1 MAETEAARVTVPPAG
16 AISPAWKRIASSIV
30 LIPVFVWVTTGAPAW
45 VFQLLVV
52 AASAVACRELARMFE
67 RTGRPIA
74 TWLTVGVG
82 AALTASFATSL
93 YTGLGIN
100 GHAVRWMPTPELALL
115 VGVGLICSA
124 PLWSSGRPLVE
135 STANTLFGAIY
146 IGWLLG
152 YAIWLQGRAD
162 GPQLVLF
169 LVGVTW
175 AGESAAYLV
184 GSSVGRRR
192 LAPVLSPGKT
202 VEGAIGGVL
211 GGTICGLVFKAI
223 FDFFWPELSAIMGWG
238 LAIGFGLVLSVAA
251 IVGDLIE
258 SLLKRDAQVKDAGA
272 MLPGMG
278 GILDRIDSPLLAI
291 PVMYY
296 MMLFTAF
303 LRLE

>member
-1 MAETEAARVTVPPAG
+1 VAETEAARVTVPPAG

-192 LAPVLSPGKT
+192 LAPILSPGKT
-202 VEGAIGGVL
+202 VEGAIAQVITSIAAALAL
-211 GGTICGLVFKAI
+211 GFWLLPACGLLGAAGAGVI
-223 FDFFWPELSAIMGWG
+223 LGV
-238 LAIGFGLVLSVAA
+238 IGQ
-251 IVGDLIE
+251 VGDLAE
-258 SLLKRDAQVKDAGA
+258 SAIKRSIGTKDTGD
-272 MLPGMG
+272 LIPGHG
-278 GILDRIDSPLLAI
+278 GMLDRIDSLLFNA
-291 PVMYY
+291 PALYLY
-296 MMLFTAF
+296 SLYAWC
-303 LRLE
+303 RA

>member
-1 MAETEAARVTVPPAG
+1 VAETEAARVTVPGAG

-93 YTGLGIN
+93 YTGLGID

-152 YAIWLQGRAD
+152 YAIWLQGRAG

-184 GSSVGRRR
+184 GSSVGRHR

-202 VEGAIGGVL
+202 VEGAVAQVIVSIAAALALGFWLLPACGLLGAAGAGVVL
-211 GGTICGLVFKAI
+211 GV
-223 FDFFWPELSAIMGWG
+223 
-238 LAIGFGLVLSVAA
+238 IGQ
-251 IVGDLIE
+251 VGDLAE
-258 SLLKRDAQVKDAGA
+258 SAIKRSIGTKDTGD
-272 MLPGMG
+272 LIPGHG
-278 GILDRIDSPLLAI
+278 GMLDRIDSLLFNA
-291 PVMYY
+291 PALYLY
-296 MMLFTAF
+296 SLYAWC
-303 LRLE
+303 RA

>member
-1 MAETEAARVTVPPAG
+1 MAETEAARVTVPGAG

-93 YTGLGIN
+93 YTGLGID

-184 GSSVGRRR
+184 GSSVGRHR

-202 VEGAIGGVL
+202 VEGAIAQVIVSIAAALALGFWLLPACGLLGAAGAGVVL
-211 GGTICGLVFKAI
+211 GV
-223 FDFFWPELSAIMGWG
+223 
-238 LAIGFGLVLSVAA
+238 IGQ
-251 IVGDLIE
+251 VGDLAE
-258 SLLKRDAQVKDAGA
+258 SAIKRSIGTKDTGD
-272 MLPGMG
+272 LIPGHG
-278 GILDRIDSPLLAI
+278 GMLDRIDSLLFNA
-291 PVMYY
+291 PALYLY
-296 MMLFTAF
+296 SLYAWC
-303 LRLE
+303 RA

>member
-1 MAETEAARVTVPPAG
+1 MVETEAVRVTVPPAR

-82 AALTASFATSL
+82 AALTASFATSF
-93 YTGLGIN
+93 YTGLGID

-152 YAIWLQGRAD
+152 YAIWLQGRVD

-184 GSSVGRRR
+184 GSSVGRHR

-202 VEGAIGGVL
+202 VEGAIAQVIVSIAAALALGFWLLPACGLLGAAGAGVVL
-211 GGTICGLVFKAI
+211 GV
-223 FDFFWPELSAIMGWG
+223 
-238 LAIGFGLVLSVAA
+238 IGQ
-251 IVGDLIE
+251 VGDLAE
-258 SLLKRDAQVKDAGA
+258 SAIKRSIGTKDTGD
-272 MLPGMG
+272 LIPGHG
-278 GILDRIDSPLLAI
+278 GMLDRIDSLLFNA
-291 PVMYY
+291 PALYLY
-296 MMLFTAF
+296 SLYAWC
-303 LRLE
+303 RA

>member
-1 MAETEAARVTVPPAG
+1 VAETEAARVTVPGAA
-16 AISPAWKRIASSIV
+16 AISPAWKRIASSVV

-67 RTGRPIA
+67 RTVRPIA

-93 YTGLGIN
+93 YTGLGID

-152 YAIWLQGRAD
+152 YAIRLQGRAD

-202 VEGAIGGVL
+202 VEGAIAQVIVSIAAALALGFWLLPACGLLGAAGAGVVL
-211 GGTICGLVFKAI
+211 GV
-223 FDFFWPELSAIMGWG
+223 
-238 LAIGFGLVLSVAA
+238 IGQ
-251 IVGDLIE
+251 VGDLAE
-258 SLLKRDAQVKDAGA
+258 SAIKRSIGTKDTGD
-272 MLPGMG
+272 LIPGHG
-278 GILDRIDSPLLAI
+278 GMLDRIDSLLFNA
-291 PVMYY
+291 PALYLY
-296 MMLFTAF
+296 SLYAWC
-303 LRLE
+303 RA

>member
-1 MAETEAARVTVPPAG
+1 VAETEAARVTVPGAG

-30 LIPVFVWVTTGAPAW
+30 LIPVFVWVTSGAPAW

-93 YTGLGIN
+93 YTGLGID
-100 GHAVRWMPTPELALL
+100 GHAARWMPTPELALL

-184 GSSVGRRR
+184 GSSVGRHR

-202 VEGAIGGVL
+202 VEGAVAQVIVSIAAALALGFWLLPACGLLGAAGAGVVL
-211 GGTICGLVFKAI
+211 GVVGQ
-223 FDFFWPELSAIMGWG
+223 
-238 LAIGFGLVLSVAA
+238 
-251 IVGDLIE
+251 VGDLAE
-258 SLLKRDAQVKDAGA
+258 SAIKRSIGTKDTGD
-272 MLPGMG
+272 LIPGHG
-278 GILDRIDSPLLAI
+278 GMLDRIDSLLFNA
-291 PVMYY
+291 PALYLY
-296 MMLFTAF
+296 SLYAWC
-303 LRLE
+303 RA

>member
-93 YTGLGIN
+93 YTGLGID
-100 GHAVRWMPTPELALL
+100 GHTVRWMPTPELALL

-184 GSSVGRRR
+184 GSSVGRHR

-202 VEGAIGGVL
+202 VEGAIAQVIVSIAAALALGFWLLPACGLLGAAGAGVVL
-211 GGTICGLVFKAI
+211 GV
-223 FDFFWPELSAIMGWG
+223 
-238 LAIGFGLVLSVAA
+238 IGQ
-251 IVGDLIE
+251 VGDLAE
-258 SLLKRDAQVKDAGA
+258 SAIKRSIGTKDTGD
-272 MLPGMG
+272 LIPGHG
-278 GILDRIDSPLLAI
+278 GMLDRIDSLLFNA
-291 PVMYY
+291 PALYLY
-296 MMLFTAF
+296 SLYAWC
-303 LRLE
+303 RA

>member
-1 MAETEAARVTVPPAG
+1 VAETEVARVTVPEAG
-16 AISPAWKRIASSIV
+16 AISPAWKRIASSVV

-67 RTGRPIA
+67 RTGRPIT
-74 TWLTVGVG
+74 TWLAVGVG

-93 YTGLGIN
+93 YAGLGDD
-100 GHAVRWMPTPELALL
+100 GSPLRWMPTPELALL

-135 STANTLFGAIY
+135 STANTLFGAVY

-152 YAIWLQGRAD
+152 YAIWLQGRAG

-192 LAPVLSPGKT
+192 LAPILSPGKT
-202 VEGAIGGVL
+202 VEGAIAQV
-211 GGTICGLVFKAI
+211 IV
-223 FDFFWPELSAIMGWG
+223 
-238 LAIGFGLVLSVAA
+238 SVAA
-251 IVGDLIE
+251 SLALGFWLLPACGLMGAAGAGAVLGVIGQVGDLAE
-258 SLLKRDAQVKDAGA
+258 SAIKRSIGTKDTGD
-272 MLPGMG
+272 LIPGHG
-278 GILDRIDSPLLAI
+278 GMLDRIDSLLFNA
-291 PVMYY
+291 PALYLY
-296 MMLFTAF
+296 SLYAWC
-303 LRLE
+303 RA

>member
-1 MAETEAARVTVPPAG
+1 VAETEAARVTVPPAG

-52 AASAVACRELARMFE
+52 ASSAVACRELARMFE

-202 VEGAIGGVL
+202 VEGAIAQVIVSIAAALALGFWLLPACGLLGAAGAGVVL
-211 GGTICGLVFKAI
+211 GV
-223 FDFFWPELSAIMGWG
+223 
-238 LAIGFGLVLSVAA
+238 IGQ
-251 IVGDLIE
+251 VGDLAE
-258 SLLKRDAQVKDAGA
+258 SAIKRSIGTKDTGD
-272 MLPGMG
+272 LIPGHG
-278 GILDRIDSPLLAI
+278 GMLDRIDSLLFNA
-291 PVMYY
+291 PALYLY
-296 MMLFTAF
+296 SLYAWC
-303 LRLE
+303 RA

>member
-1 MAETEAARVTVPPAG
+1 MAETEAARVTVPGAG

-30 LIPVFVWVTTGAPAW
+30 LIPVFVWVTSGAPAW

-93 YTGLGIN
+93 YTGLGID
-100 GHAVRWMPTPELALL
+100 GHAARWMPTPELALL

-184 GSSVGRRR
+184 GSSVGRHR

-202 VEGAIGGVL
+202 VEGAIAQLIVSIAAALALGFWLLPACGLLGAAGAGVVL
-211 GGTICGLVFKAI
+211 GVVGQ
-223 FDFFWPELSAIMGWG
+223 
-238 LAIGFGLVLSVAA
+238 
-251 IVGDLIE
+251 VGDLAE
-258 SLLKRDAQVKDAGA
+258 SAIKRSIGTKDTGD
-272 MLPGMG
+272 LIPGHG
-278 GILDRIDSPLLAI
+278 GMLDRIDSLLFNA
-291 PVMYY
+291 PALYLY
-296 MMLFTAF
+296 SLYAWC
-303 LRLE
+303 RA